1 MGQTIAN
8 TITADYISS
17 KIASIP
23 LLSVQAIALSGG
35 LSSTSGDIRTGGTVG
50 GASLYLGAQN
60 MEEAIVS
67 ASVSGNVLTLTN
79 VKGESVTFSK
89 ATSLSGAWS
98 GGTLTV
104 SASPQGNSWTTAI
117 KSLAAADVTWSGV
130 TGTFNVQAYN
140 NGAEV
145 AVNTGRSMTVTA
157 PFTQTTVTLQGAQ
170 ETVYAEMESGGSDYY
185 TADTAVTYYQSGAQ
199 YKAVTRYKGGSAI
212 TKQGAVGPKLAHY
225 GSQQLYYKS
234 GNEYKAAGSTRD
246 WYYAST
252 DSGSVQYYKAGS
264 AATEQGASD
273 TVLVPIEEGETG
285 SYFLRGSSVSVTPIN
300 TASKKHLVSTIRYK
314 AGSSA
319 TYYTMN
325 TPPEEEEE

>member
-1 MGQTIAN
+1 
-8 TITADYISS
+8 
-17 KIASIP
+17 
-23 LLSVQAIALSGG
+23 
-35 LSSTSGDIRTGGTVG
+35 
-50 GASLYLGAQN
+50 
-60 MEEAIVS
+60 
-67 ASVSGNVLTLTN
+67 
-79 VKGESVTFSK
+79 
-89 ATSLSGAWS
+89 
-98 GGTLTV
+98 
-104 SASPQGNSWTTAI
+104 
-117 KSLAAADVTWSGV
+117 
-130 TGTFNVQAYN
+130 
-140 NGAEV
+140 
-145 AVNTGRSMTVTA
+145 
-157 PFTQTTVTLQGAQ
+157 
-170 ETVYAEMESGGSDYY
+170 MESGGSDYY

-212 TKQGAVGPKLAHY
+212 TKQGAAGPKLAHY

-246 WYYAST
+246 WYYVST

-285 SYFLRGSSVSVTPIN
+285 SYFLRGSSVSVTPID
-300 TASKKHLVSTIRYK
+300 TTSKKHLVSTIRYK